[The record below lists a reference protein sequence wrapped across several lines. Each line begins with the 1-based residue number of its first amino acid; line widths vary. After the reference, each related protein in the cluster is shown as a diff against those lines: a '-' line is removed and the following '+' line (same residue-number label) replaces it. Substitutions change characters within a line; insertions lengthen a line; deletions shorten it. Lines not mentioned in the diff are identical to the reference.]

1 MPPAVLI
8 GLSAFALL
16 SGPIC
21 GGIQW
26 HHWNRDR
33 SREFWARRTQPKREE
48 NAGAKEESVT
58 A

>member
-1 MPPAVLI
+1 MPAAVLI

-26 HHWNRDR
+26 HYWNRDR
-33 SREFWARRTQPKREE
+33 SRDFWARTPKRESDDE
-48 NAGAKEESVT
+48 NESVT

>member
-1 MPPAVLI
+1 MPAAVLI

-26 HHWNRDR
+26 HRINRDR
-33 SREFWARRTQPKREE
+33 CRDFWGQRLVPKLDSKGSD
-48 NAGAKEESVT
+48 NSGSAT
-58 A
+58 T

>member
-1 MPPAVLI
+1 MSASVLI

-33 SREFWARRTQPKREE
+33 AREFWARRTTPKRDDRASA
-48 NAGAKEESVT
+48 NDGGVT

>member
-1 MPPAVLI
+1 MPASLLI

-26 HHWNRDR
+26 HHWNRER
-33 SREFWARRTQPKREE
+33 AREFWARRTTPKREDRSAATDE
-48 NAGAKEESVT
+48 GVT

>member
-1 MPPAVLI
+1 
-8 GLSAFALL
+8 L

-26 HHWNRDR
+26 HHWNRER
-33 SREFWARRTQPKREE
+33 AREFWARRTTPKRE
-48 NAGAKEESVT
+48 NHAGGNDEGVT

>member
-1 MPPAVLI
+1 MPAAALI

-26 HHWNRDR
+26 HYWNRAR
-33 SREFWARRTQPKREE
+33 GPNFWTHRIARKREE
-48 NAGAKEESVT
+48 EIHDENESIAV
-58 A
+58 